1 MQLRSCFLNAG
12 IGSFILGALCV
23 SASPTLSSGPTTP
36 PASWDDIAKR
46 YTKRTEGGIH
56 LPIVRT
62 QKRLSESE
70 MKRRALAAEIP
81 LGDSVD
87 VAYTV
92 LATIGGISVPLILD
106 SGSADTWVMSDACLQ
121 DCMVGSDNPVP
132 LYPQANYRPSG
143 LDVEMLYGD
152 SQTGTSAKGTIGQD
166 TFEMAGLSLQDQYFA
181 AINVTNTNLM
191 ELGASGILGLGFPM
205 NSVIWN
211 DIFVKVYHLREVSSI
226 KTRAIEDSISPQET
240 PTTPHNVK
248 FGAHFPYSNPLR
260 RLAFPDIPSLVN
272 TVEPNGKPEK
282 RQTVK
287 TSSLLYNVFAS
298 YATLSPFFPRLISQ
312 LVLSRPMFSVTLQ
325 RNTIDVGG
333 NLGMLSIGELP
344 EGISGDNMTWVPL
357 RAYTVEQNGLPA
369 PPDSPNE
376 VYPVTWEITIDDVY
390 LDGVKLP
397 RTNLTSNTIGISALV
412 DTGNSLIRGPADV
425 VKYVRSAL
433 SPSNP
438 HQNGHFPCSTPHTL
452 AFSIGGKLFP
462 VDPRDFASQAYNN
475 NVEECYPN
483 LVDTDTPRPG
493 GYLFS
498 WSLGVPFLKSVISAY
513 YFGNL
518 TYPSQDPPK
527 MGFLSTVPPDADQ
540 KMKDAVEAARKA
552 DHNFPA
558 VSDFPHSGS
567 LVPTRTGMPQAT
579 LLGSQPNGAARSG
592 HVQRAKTASGVLLGI
607 GLAIAGV
614 FRP

>member
-1 MQLRSCFLNAG
+1 MHLHYSIYNAG
-12 IGSFILGALCV
+12 IASILLGALCA
-23 SASPTLSSGPTTP
+23 SSSPTLTSEMPLG
-36 PASWDDIAKR
+36 SWDDIARR
-46 YTKRTEGGIH
+46 YTRRTEGGIH

-62 QKRLSESE
+62 QKRLSEAE
-70 MKRRALAAEIP
+70 MKRRGLAAEIG

-106 SGSADTWVMSDACLQ
+106 SGSSDTWVMSDACLQ
-121 DCMVGSDNPVP
+121 DCMVSGDNPVP

-166 TFEMAGLSLQDQYFA
+166 TFEMAGLALQDQYFA

-211 DIFVKVYHLREVSSI
+211 DIFVKVYHLRDVSSI
-226 KTRAIEDSISPQET
+226 KARAGEDSNSRRASP
-240 PTTPHNVK
+240 PNPNAK
-248 FGAHFPYSNPLR
+248 FGANFPYSNALR
-260 RLAFPDIPSLVN
+260 RLSFPDIPSLISTLQP
-272 TVEPNGKPEK
+272 TVKAEK

-287 TSSLLYNVFAS
+287 TSSLLYSVFSS

-312 LVLSRPMFSVTLQ
+312 SVLNQPMFSVALQ

-333 NLGMLSIGELP
+333 SLGVLSIGELP
-344 EGISGDNMTWVPL
+344 DGISSDNMTWVPL
-357 RAYTVEQNGLPA
+357 RVYSADQNGLPA

-376 VYPVTWEITIDDVY
+376 VYPVTWEVTIDNVY
-390 LDGVKLP
+390 LDGEKLP
-397 RTNLTSNTIGISALV
+397 QTNLTSSTIGISALV

-425 VKYVRSAL
+425 VKHIRTLL
-433 SPSNP
+433 SQSSP
-438 HQNGHFPCSTPHTL
+438 HGNGHFPCSTPHTL
-452 AFSIGGKLFP
+452 AFEIGGKIFP

-498 WSLGVPFLKSVISAY
+498 WSLGVPFLKSVTSSY

-518 TYPSQDPPK
+518 SYPSKDPPK
-527 MGFLSTVPPDADQ
+527 MGFLSTVPADADQ

-558 VSDFPHSGS
+558 ISDLPRSGS
-567 LVPTRTGMPQAT
+567 LIPTRTGMPQAT

-592 HVQRAKTASGVLLGI
+592 HHHVKHAKAASGMIFGM
-607 GLAIAGV
+607 GLALAEV
-614 FRP
+614 FGL